1 MRHHLYH
8 AVTALDTFREFHR
21 FDFAPRIHLQLTHG
35 RGNFSSLLQLFAVRL
50 NSIHFSTRLQSTVGD
65 RHFQE
70 IESQM
75 EYAAIE
81 VESDHRL
88 RPCTSRAS
96 AKRAILGLRQD
107 RRIDLLAWG
116 FRCAR

>member
-1 MRHHLYH
+1 MRRHLYL

-21 FDFAPRIHLQLTHG
+21 FDFAPRIHLQLLHDQ
-35 RGNFSSLLQLFAVRL
+35 GNFSSHLQLFAVRL
-50 NSIHFSTRLQSTVGD
+50 NSIHFSTRLQSIVGD
-65 RHFQE
+65 RHSLE

-75 EYAAIE
+75 ECAATE

-88 RPCTSRAS
+88 RPCTSHAS
-96 AKRAILGLRQD
+96 AKRAILVLRQD
-107 RRIDLLAWG
+107 RRIDPLELE